1 MTLTIQNLHKITEY
15 VNDMGDYMFQ
25 IASALER
32 TDYHTI
38 RPYNFVAYLD
48 HKNGYRLT
56 FRVALLREQR
66 PSGHFIMAV
75 MEMNGTSVVDNIPV
89 TIDCLKDP
97 RVFIDKIINEII
109 KGKFI

>member
-48 HKNGYRLT
+48 HKDGHRRT
-56 FRVALLREQR
+56 FRVVLLREQS
-66 PSGHFIMAV
+66 PTGYVTMAV

-89 TIDCLKDP
+89 TIDYLKDP
-97 RVFIDKIINEII
+97 RVFIDIIINEII
-109 KGKFI
+109 KAKFL

>member
-48 HKNGYRLT
+48 HKGGHRHT
-56 FRVALLREQR
+56 FRVVLLREQS
-66 PSGHFIMAV
+66 PTGYVTMAV
-75 MEMNGTSVVDNIPV
+75 MEMNGTSVVDNI
-89 TIDCLKDP
+89 TIN
-97 RVFIDKIINEII
+97 ID
-109 KGKFI
+109 

>member
-48 HKNGYRLT
+48 HKEGHRHT
-56 FRVALLREQR
+56 FRVVLLREQS
-66 PSGHFIMAV
+66 PTGYVTMAV

>member
-48 HKNGYRLT
+48 HKDGLRHT

-75 MEMNGTSVVDNIPV
+75 MEMNGTSVVDNIPI

-109 KGKFI
+109 KAKFL